1 MLKQAYIKFKSLI
14 YDDSGVATAYT
25 IMVFL
30 FFFMLCVSTYAM
42 AENIRQKMELQNA
55 CDAAAYSGAVVQAD
69 MLSRIAVLN
78 RALSWTYAQTNM
90 RQMDYIVDR
99 WLQDIHEAYDGK
111 DGSKGIRD
119 IANELNKGN
128 CLHGGHSNMN
138 GATCRYDNQFA
149 WIAGCRIDGKWYAEH
164 IDLNGTPI
172 PADSI
177 NLAMRRA
184 FPGEGTNI
192 SNGLKNIAVIN
203 KEIIWIKE
211 NINQAISNAIN
222 FSLQNVSGDFAYY
235 TDGRWNNLE
244 SATYIVPQSR
254 EEDFLNYAGAT
265 RLGTFERGYD
275 GGWWWQLVSTPGA
288 DFDSGGFARNY
299 RQGSTALIARTAAQS
314 FVHNDDPYTNSCS
327 CTMVYNPSIP
337 RYGSGVDTKAATPAR
352 LTPAFFGRAG
362 SIVVTAKRS
371 MINPFSVIFGDFEAD
386 KGLYAAFN
394 EGVERNMHIWTV
406 SAARAGVRLGSGF
419 EGGDAPGFY
428 RILYP
433 GPTFFSEK
441 YTNGVWN
448 LCEEDWDAV
457 MIPIDRALN
466 NTVSP
471 GTWGADANGN
481 STKNS
486 DTNALFSG
494 ARTALSGVN
503 SNYGTTGNY
512 TTPSNPMRH

>member
-14 YDDSGVATAYT
+14 YDDSGVAMAYT

-69 MLSRIAVLN
+69 MLSRLAVLN

-90 RQMDYIVDR
+90 RQMDYIVDH
-99 WLQDIHEAYDGK
+99 WLQQIHEDY
-111 DGSKGIRD
+111 KGIRD
-119 IANELNKGN
+119 TANEFNKGN
-128 CLHGGHSNMN
+128 CLHGGLSNMN
-138 GATCRYDNQFA
+138 GETCRYDNQFA
-149 WIAGCRIDGKWYAEH
+149 WIAGCRIDDVWHAGC
-164 IDLNGTPI
+164 IDLNDTPVPESTI
-172 PADSI
+172 SKA
-177 NLAMRRA
+177 LGKA

-192 SNGLKNIAVIN
+192 SNGLNNIAVIN
-203 KEIIWIKE
+203 EEIKWIKE
-211 NINQAISNAIN
+211 NINPAISNAIN
-222 FSLQNVSGDFAYY
+222 FTIQNVSGVFAYY
-235 TDGRWNNLE
+235 TDGRWNNLGA
-244 SATYIVPQSR
+244 ATYIVPQSS
-254 EEDFLNYAGAT
+254 EESFLNYAGAT
-265 RLGTFERGYD
+265 RAGTYERGYD

-299 RQGSTALIARTAAQS
+299 RQGKTALIARTAAQS
-314 FVHNDDPYTNSCS
+314 FVHTDDPYTSSCS
-327 CTMVYNPSIP
+327 WTMSYTDSKSRN
-337 RYGSGVDTKAATPAR
+337 GSAVGTQAAIPAR

-371 MINPFSVIFGDFEAD
+371 MINPFSVRFGDFEAD

-433 GPTFFSEK
+433 GPTFDSAK

-457 MIPIDRALN
+457 MIPIDRAFN

-471 GTWGADANGN
+471 GAWGTDANGN
-481 STKNS
+481 STKDP
-486 DTNALFSG
+486 DTNALFSES
-494 ARTALSGVN
+494 RTALNGVN
-503 SNYGTTGNY
+503 SNYGATGDY